1 MSCLYFT
8 GHALPV
14 NDIWTKVNSL
24 ANESQDCDLII
35 DPILFGERHKPLER
49 GSVRNITSKN
59 TSLGNFFSGI
69 SRGLIANLH
78 SMMSRDFLS
87 ANDITRILASGT
99 AIAKN
104 AFLAREIERQYQLPV
119 TLSESKLVDAAMG
132 AALAVLDDVTSSS

>member
-1 MSCLYFT
+1 
-8 GHALPV
+8 
-14 NDIWTKVNSL
+14 
-24 ANESQDCDLII
+24 
-35 DPILFGERHKPLER
+35 
-49 GSVRNITSKN
+49 
-59 TSLGNFFSGI
+59 
-69 SRGLIANLH
+69 
-78 SMMSRDFLS
+78 MMSRDFLS